1 MKSGFLRKILAVQW
15 EFFYQV
21 GMSENADNNELPEDA
36 VTPPP
41 MDMDM
46 EVEEAELEPVGED
59 EGPGGK
65 GGSGASAL
73 LGKGKLSVKDD
84 KTFGMLVHLL
94 GAFTAF
100 VGPLVIWMI
109 KKEDSPF
116 VEDQGKEAVNFQI
129 TIGIGYLVAM
139 VLSLIPFVACLTAL
153 LFPAIWVCGVVF
165 SIMAC
170 LKANE
175 GELYRYPYTLRLI
188 K

>member
-1 MKSGFLRKILAVQW
+1 
-15 EFFYQV
+15 
-21 GMSENADNNELPEDA
+21 MSEETNEKDLPEDEMNDA
-36 VTPPP
+36 QATPPP
-41 MDMDM
+41 MDL
-46 EVEEAELEPVGED
+46 EVEEIEVEAVGGD
-59 EGPGGK
+59 EGPQDDVEEDDQEGE
-65 GGSGASAL
+65 GSSL

-84 KTFGMLVHLL
+84 KTFGMLAHLL
-94 GAFTAF
+94 GAFTVF
-100 VGPLVIWMI
+100 VGPLIIWMI

-129 TIGIGYLVAM
+129 TIAIAYAVAM
-139 VLSLIPFVACLTAL
+139 VLGVIPFVACLTAL
-153 LFPAIWVCGVVF
+153 LFPAIWIAGVVF